1 MIRFLTLHNFKCFND
16 MELSLKNLTLV
27 TGKNAAGKSTV
38 LQSLLLLKQS
48 YELRYLQDSQLCFS
62 DRVVLA
68 DLESY
73 ASVYSHDPDEGDPS
87 FWIRIEDE
95 KQTEWTFQVAGQEE
109 QGAIVSFQP
118 EYKGDLADCSLFS
131 DSMVYLHAERVSP
144 RKRHIHKTKR
154 NRLESRLGD
163 IHGDGAATLFYDSID
178 EPLVIPAM
186 AHPEGGPD
194 IASQINAWM
203 NDIMGQHVILSAD
216 ADPASIILKYGLMD
230 RSGVEVEVSPMNM
243 AFGNSYVFP
252 IVAAILTAPAGSL
265 ILLENPEA
273 HLHPAAQVAMGRFL
287 SLAAANG
294 IQLLVETHSDHLL
307 NGVRLAVCSREELD
321 GPRLNPD
328 LVNTYY
334 FYEDKQQV
342 FRHQYCE
349 IEINEDGRL
358 TDWPD
363 GFFDTWEKAL
373 IRLNS

>member
-1 MIRFLTLHNFKCFND
+1 

-95 KQTEWTFQVAGQEE
+95 KRTEWTFQVAGQEE

-230 RSGVEVEVSPMNM
+230 
-243 AFGNSYVFP
+243 
-252 IVAAILTAPAGSL
+252 L
-265 ILLENPEA
+265 
-273 HLHPAAQVAMGRFL
+273 
-287 SLAAANG
+287 
-294 IQLLVETHSDHLL
+294 
-307 NGVRLAVCSREELD
+307 RE
-321 GPRLNPD
+321 
-328 LVNTYY
+328 
-334 FYEDKQQV
+334 
-342 FRHQYCE
+342 
-349 IEINEDGRL
+349 
-358 TDWPD
+358 
-363 GFFDTWEKAL
+363 
-373 IRLNS
+373 